1 MLFMLA
7 FAVLWAMVE
16 ALAAGVLAR
25 YSPYQIVFT
34 RYVVHCMAM
43 LAIFHREPAS
53 LLRTRRPAL
62 QIGRSLLML
71 GMPASWVVSSQ
82 LGVHMG
88 TTMAV
93 FWLSPLLIIGL
104 AGAVLGERAPLR
116 LWIAAAIACAG
127 AIALTRPGALPPP
140 WLLVFPAG
148 MALTFSL
155 YVVLTRSLRT
165 ETTRANLFYSALG
178 VAVAL
183 TPVMARV
190 WVTPTPRDLAIMVGV
205 GGLGL
210 ACLWA
215 LDRMAHEAPVSLSA
229 PFAFLQLPTF
239 FAIESLRGH
248 GHVGPRA
255 ALGVTLIAATAT
267 YLWIAEPRI
276 RIQEP
281 SS

>member
-16 ALAAGVLAR
+16 ALAAGILAR
-25 YSPYQIVFT
+25 HSPYQVVFT
-34 RYVVHCMAM
+34 RYVVHCLAL

-53 LLRTRRPAL
+53 LLRTSRPAL

-71 GMPASWVVSSQ
+71 GMPASWVLASQ
-82 LGVHMG
+82 LGVPMG

-93 FWLSPLLIIGL
+93 FWLSPLLVIGL
-104 AGAVLGERAPLR
+104 ADAVLGERAPLR
-116 LWIAAAIACAG
+116 LWMAAAIAGAG
-127 AIALTRPGALPPP
+127 ALALTRPSVLPPP

-155 YVVLTRSLRT
+155 YVVLTRSLRG

-190 WVTPTPRDLAIMVGV
+190 WVAPAPRDLAVMVAVGV
-205 GGLGL
+205 LGL
-210 ACLWA
+210 VGLWT
-215 LDRMAHEAPVSLSA
+215 LDRLAHEAPVAPSA
-229 PFAFLQLPTF
+229 PFAFLQLP
-239 FAIESLRGH
+239 ILLGIDWLRGH
-248 GHVGPRA
+248 EHLGRRA
-255 ALGVTLIAATAT
+255 ALGATLIAATAA
-267 YLWIAEPRI
+267 YLLTAEPQVRVK
-276 RIQEP
+276 EP
-281 SS
+281 SL

>member
-1 MLFMLA
+1 MLF
-7 FAVLWAMVE
+7 
-16 ALAAGVLAR
+16 
-25 YSPYQIVFT
+25 
-34 RYVVHCMAM
+34 
-43 LAIFHREPAS
+43 
-53 LLRTRRPAL
+53 
-62 QIGRSLLML
+62 ML
-71 GMPASWVVSSQ
+71 GMPASWVLASQ
-82 LGVHMG
+82 LGVHLS

-104 AGAVLGERAPLR
+104 VAAVLGERAPLR

-127 AIALTRPGALPPP
+127 ALALSRPGALPPP

-178 VAVAL
+178 VAVSL

-190 WVTPTPRDLAIMVGV
+190 WVSPAPRDFAIMVAVGV
-205 GGLGL
+205 LGL
-210 ACLWA
+210 VCLWT
-215 LDRMAHEAPVSLSA
+215 LDRLAHEAPVSLSA
-229 PFAFLQLPTF
+229 PFAFLQVPIVLG
-239 FAIESLRGH
+239 IHWLRGH
-248 GHVGPRA
+248 EHLGLRA

-267 YLWIAEPRI
+267 HLWTAEPQI
-276 RIQEP
+276 HVQEP